1 MFNAFLYTARASV
14 GMSYP
19 WHHIAQHAGRLLY
32 EASPRAI
39 VLASPHIPWYYLTGD
54 SVQQWAAAASK
65 VPYTEEVGQNVVD
78 TLLQIASES
87 KLLPHISVDI
97 WLWLTKRPSL
107 PPLCQGRY
115 GGTHPDIVKAV
126 RALKDLEILKSYLL
140 LVWSEWDGRP
150 SIGVW
155 ERGYRDI
162 CASTREDF
170 GGVRNGHHRADLIQR
185 LDCVLG
191 QLDLGL
197 EHLKQHN
204 PHTDEYDMQ
213 KMRRQYGELK
223 EILLEADMK
232 AIGRAPHLP
241 IMPLHMLTPAP
252 CNAGSPTAFMCSL
265 PLACP

>member
-1 MFNAFLYTARASV
+1 
-14 GMSYP
+14 
-19 WHHIAQHAGRLLY
+19 
-32 EASPRAI
+32 
-39 VLASPHIPWYYLTGD
+39 
-54 SVQQWAAAASK
+54 
-65 VPYTEEVGQNVVD
+65 VVD

-126 RALKDLEILKSYLL
+126 RALEDLEILKSYLL
-140 LVWSEWDGRP
+140 LVWSEWDGQA
-150 SIGVW
+150 SIGVC
-155 ERGYRDI
+155 ERGFRDI

-170 GGVRNGHHRADLIQR
+170 GGVRNGHHRADLIRR

-204 PHTDEYDMQ
+204 PHTTECDIQ

-232 AIGRAPHLP
+232 VIGRASHLK
-241 IMPLHMLTPAP
+241 ITHLHMLTPAP
-252 CNAGSPTAFMCSL
+252 ADTRSRITFMCSL